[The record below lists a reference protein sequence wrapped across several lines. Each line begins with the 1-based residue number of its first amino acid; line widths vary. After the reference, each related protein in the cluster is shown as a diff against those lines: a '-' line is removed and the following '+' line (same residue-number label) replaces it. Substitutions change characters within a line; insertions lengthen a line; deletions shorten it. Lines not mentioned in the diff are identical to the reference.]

1 MLRKSTAFPLLVL
14 ATLLAACTAEQR
26 DIVTG
31 RLKSYH
37 FPTTSMEPTIK
48 KGEYALA
55 EPLDQHAEIRRSELV
70 VFTYPREPKT
80 ILGKRV
86 VGLPGDRI
94 EIRHKQLF
102 TNGEAVSE
110 PYAIHS
116 DKTEYSQPEQP
127 EPYRSRDNFGPVT
140 IPENSY
146 FVLGDNRDESNDSRY
161 WGPVPRANIRAK
173 IVRAGAPPGTF
184 RDIQ

>member
-1 MLRKSTAFPLLVL
+1 MVRNSNAFSLLLIGTLLVS
-14 ATLLAACTAEQR
+14 CSAEQR

-37 FPTTSMEPTIK
+37 LPTTSMEPTVR
-48 KGEYALA
+48 KGEYVLA
-55 EPLDQHAEIRRSELV
+55 EPLDKDAEVRRGELV
-70 VFTYPREPKT
+70 VFTYPLDPKT
-80 ILGKRV
+80 IFAKRV

-102 TNGEAVSE
+102 VNGEGATE

-116 DKTEYSQPEQP
+116 DPAEYSVPGLP
-127 EPYRSRDNFGPVT
+127 EPYKSRDNLGPITV
-140 IPENSY
+140 PQQQY
-146 FVLGDNRDESNDSRY
+146 FVLGDNRDASNDSRY
-161 WGPVPRANIRAK
+161 WGSVPRTNIRAK
-173 IVRAGAPPGTF
+173 IVRAGPLPGPF